1 MVNGD
6 IYVVEFGNDLMET
19 VVKRYGAKSYA

>member
-6 IYVVEFGNDLMET
+6 IYAGEFGYDLMET
-19 VVKRYGAKSYA
+19 VVKRYDAKSYA

>member
-6 IYVVEFGNDLMET
+6 IYAVEFGYDLMET
-19 VVKRYGAKSYA
+19 AVKRYDAKLYA